1 MLRWGEDFFKSKD
14 FEYPK
19 REIEWL
25 LCDLFNFKRIDL
37 YTNFEMQINAAQL
50 STLKNWIKRRVKH
63 EPIQYITGK
72 SEFYGH
78 TLNVTPDV
86 LIPRPE
92 TERLVDVVLHT
103 VNNIEAPRILDIG
116 TGSGCLAISIA
127 AELPQA
133 QVTALDISE
142 AALEIALQ
150 NARMNK
156 LNNISFEVID
166 IMQGLPEGLFNVAVS
181 NPPYISSLEMHTV
194 MEEVRNYE
202 PSLALTDHEEGL
214 SFYKKFAQ
222 IASQIIKPGGCLVV
236 ETGIGE
242 HAASVKAIFAEAGF
256 KDLMQFADFNGD
268 NRVLKITI

>member
-166 IMQGLPEGLFNVAVS
+166 IMQGLPDGLFNVAVS